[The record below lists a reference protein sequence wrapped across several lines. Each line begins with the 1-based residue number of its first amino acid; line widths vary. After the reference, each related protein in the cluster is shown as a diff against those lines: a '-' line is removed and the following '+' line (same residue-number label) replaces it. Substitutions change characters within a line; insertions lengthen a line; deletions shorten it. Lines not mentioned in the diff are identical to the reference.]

1 MPENITNAFM
11 AKVLTV
17 EFLITVLVVTFGL
30 GGSYISLSRDIT
42 DNTDKTTLN
51 SDQIHDVSDSIGEI
65 KIIENN
71 QTNAA
76 NREKEQTEEIKE
88 QREDIKKILMLI
100 QSGNHYDNR

>member
-1 MPENITNAFM
+1 M

-65 KIIENN
+65 KTSIAIIENN